1 MNRRNNAYNT
11 FQKHYI
17 DSLLPVGNL
26 ENLQTIDDFLY
37 QIESTIAR
45 SDDYIPSSVIFS
57 VLLTLSVE
65 SITINRRGTTA
76 IDGVVP
82 SSASISSEI
91 SRNYDDSYSAPV
103 HMRALSILNR
113 YLKLTI
119 MQIKG
124 GQDSSTFNEIKAMFM
139 QFLILRSSKRGLR
152 NVHKVNYDVVNQF
165 ERILNEKLVDSSQE
179 NSRSKYELDN
189 DIVSDSEEELEV
201 ISQPFMQSE
210 LKRFHQRSSK
220 TSNLPTPPNGVSETS
235 ALLEGMPHME
245 TRSPTPGT
253 SNQVGILE
261 IFGEDLLPYKLNPL
275 NESYDFWQL
284 LQWCLNCNNSVI
296 YSNYNKILS
305 WMIDFVILD
314 YRKYIN
320 GSNKSDES
328 SVLLVCLL
336 HQLSSKRID
345 WHDRL
350 VEFTMSGLTSLNK
363 CHPCYKR
370 EKWWKTPTKQQTF
383 ELAFPQFSLHTDSTV
398 LRTKI
403 LLMVYIH
410 DQYSKEFPNKL
421 VKLVAPKVF
430 QSPLNVI
437 RQFFVKYHDMLKYF
451 PNSELAQ
458 FYLELSIYL
467 LREYNIDI
475 PVNGSK
481 AVGFILNLMSDKLVF
496 KDFVLETFQ
505 YSSLGEFTEE
515 KEKFQF
521 LVGCMLQSV
530 SKIVDTSEYLGV
542 LKVAH
547 KMSSEAFIDLESS
560 LHHVKSTRKGSEK
573 LQFDNIIRERRRH
586 ERVRRERLHIILGL
600 GTKPEKQQAGKLCWP
615 EMQV

>member
-17 DSLLPVGNL
+17 DLLLPVGNL

-45 SDDYIPSSVIFS
+45 SDEYTPSSVIFG

-65 SITINRRGTTA
+65 SITINRHSTTA
-76 IDGVVP
+76 IEGVVP

-91 SRNYDDSYSAPV
+91 SRNYDDSYKAPI
-103 HMRALSILNR
+103 HSRALSILNR

-119 MQIKG
+119 MRTKSG
-124 GQDSSTFNEIKAMFM
+124 EDSSIFDEIKAMFM
-139 QFLILRSSKRGLR
+139 QFLVLRSSKRGLR

-165 ERILNEKLVDSSQE
+165 ERILKEKLVDSSQE
-179 NSRSKYELDN
+179 DSLSRYELDN

-220 TSNLPTPPNGVSETS
+220 TSSMPTPPNGVLEASV
-235 ALLEGMPHME
+235 LLESMPHIE
-245 TRSPTPGT
+245 TRSPTPGI
-253 SNQVGILE
+253 SNQGGFLE
-261 IFGEDLLPYKLNPL
+261 IFGEDLLPHKLNPL
-275 NESYDFWQL
+275 SELYDFWQL
-284 LQWCLNCNNSVI
+284 LQWCLNCNNVVI
-296 YSNYNKILS
+296 YNNYNKILQ

-314 YRKYIN
+314 YRKYSN
-320 GSNKSDES
+320 GSNKNDELL
-328 SVLLVCLL
+328 VLLICLL

-350 VEFTMSGLTSLNK
+350 VEFTMLGLTSLNK

-370 EKWWKTPTKQQTF
+370 EKWWKTPTKQQSF
-383 ELAFPQFSLHTDSTV
+383 ELAFPKFSLNTDSTV

-410 DQYSKEFPNKL
+410 DQYVEEFSSKL

-437 RQFFVKYHDMLKYF
+437 RQFFVNYHEMRKYF
-451 PNSELAQ
+451 PNSELAG
-458 FYLELSIYL
+458 FYLDLSIYL

-475 PVNGSK
+475 PVNDSK
-481 AVGFILNLMSDKLVF
+481 ALESVLNLMSDKPIF
-496 KDFVLETFQ
+496 KEFILETFKH
-505 YSSLGEFTEE
+505 SSPGEFIEE

-521 LVGCMLQSV
+521 LVGCMLRSI
-530 SKIVDTSEYLGV
+530 SRIVDTSEYLGPIQV
-542 LKVAH
+542 AYRILSEVYIELEPSLKDVD
-547 KMSSEAFIDLESS
+547 STSEAS
-560 LHHVKSTRKGSEK
+560 KQ
-573 LQFDNIIRERRRH
+573 LQFENI
-586 ERVRRERLHIILGL
+586 VRNRGGHKKLGRERLRNILVSN
-600 GTKPEKQQAGKLCWP
+600 KHEEQAGKLCWP
-615 EMQV
+615 EMQI